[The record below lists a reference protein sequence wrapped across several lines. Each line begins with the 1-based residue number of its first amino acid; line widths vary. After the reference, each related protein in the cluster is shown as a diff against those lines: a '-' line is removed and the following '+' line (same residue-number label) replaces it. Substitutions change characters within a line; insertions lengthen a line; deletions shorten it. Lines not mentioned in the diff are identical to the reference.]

1 MGMIPILR
9 PTQIFKKRVFEIVR
23 LYYLGDAI
31 FFYLM
36 RNPYF
41 KLSESSILCAFNIEM
56 DASDSNSDFVDFT
69 KQLEL
74 LEKNYSA
81 NLLEQ
86 LPGYNYQ
93 ETNLFIDNLAIELEQ
108 QKTLQVI
115 LSSHQE
121 SIDSQIES
129 ITKFSNHYQ
138 PIIETQ
144 EAQIKKL
151 SQELKMVVN
160 DNKEMMKSQEQI
172 QSLQQKPF
180 FIQLAENM
188 KEMKR
193 AKQEIKHFLETMG
206 IVSPPLPITSE
217 N

>member
-1 MGMIPILR
+1 MS
-9 PTQIFKKRVFEIVR
+9 TT
-23 LYYLGDAI
+23 
-31 FFYLM
+31 
-36 RNPYF
+36 N
-41 KLSESSILCAFNIEM
+41 LSDDMNE
-56 DASDSNSDFVDFT
+56 FT

-115 LSSHQE
+115 LASHQD

-138 PIIETQ
+138 PIIEKQGTQ
-144 EAQIKKL
+144 IQQL
-151 SQELKMVVN
+151 SQELKKVVN
-160 DNKEMMKSQEQI
+160 DNKKMMESQEQL

>member
-1 MGMIPILR
+1 
-9 PTQIFKKRVFEIVR
+9 
-23 LYYLGDAI
+23 
-31 FFYLM
+31 
-36 RNPYF
+36 
-41 KLSESSILCAFNIEM
+41 M

-144 EAQIKKL
+144 GAQIKKL

-160 DNKEMMKSQEQI
+160 DNKEMMKSQEQL

>member
-1 MGMIPILR
+1 MS
-9 PTQIFKKRVFEIVR
+9 TT
-23 LYYLGDAI
+23 
-31 FFYLM
+31 
-36 RNPYF
+36 N
-41 KLSESSILCAFNIEM
+41 LSDDMNE
-56 DASDSNSDFVDFT
+56 FT

-93 ETNLFIDNLAIELEQ
+93 ETNLFIDKLAIELEQ

-115 LSSHQE
+115 LASHQD

-138 PIIETQ
+138 PIIEKQGTQ
-144 EAQIKKL
+144 IQQL
-151 SQELKMVVN
+151 SQELKKVVN
-160 DNKEMMKSQEQI
+160 DNKKMMESQEQL